1 MLPPPRP
8 VRPPRTERPI
18 LGALHLIDATAA
30 AAANQIKSYPPGSD
44 ESLLAGLIAKDADLE
59 AAFVRRFQGRVY
71 GLARL
76 LVGEAHLA
84 EDVAQ
89 EAFLRAWR
97 HAPNFDPRR
106 GSITTWLHTITRN
119 LAIDALRRRRAVPV
133 NLDMLMLEPDPQA
146 KAPDEAAANADAG
159 SRVRDAIGHLPLE
172 QRRAVMLAFF
182 YGQTA
187 REISI
192 ADRIPLGTAKTRI
205 RLGITKLR
213 AALEGADIG
222 PRGREEQLQPTRLG
236 VDQTPETP
244 SMTAPGPEGAMAACL
259 LSHCST
265 TGSMP

>member
-1 MLPPPRP
+1 MGTSI
-8 VRPPRTERPI
+8 VRNVTILAVLNGVIDVSPSPLCPPPRTERPI
-18 LGALHLIDATAA
+18 LGVLHLTGATAPA
-30 AAANQIKSYPPGSD
+30 AGDQIESYPPGSD
-44 ESLLAGLIAKDADLE
+44 ETLLAGLAARDAHLE
-59 AAFVRRFQGRVY
+59 AAFVQRFQGRVY

-76 LVGEAHLA
+76 LVGESHLA

-89 EAFLRAWR
+89 QAFLRAWR
-97 HAPNFDPRR
+97 HAPSFDPRR
-106 GSITTWLHTITRN
+106 GSVTTWLHSITRN

-133 NLDMLMLEPDPQA
+133 SLDMLMLEPDPQA

-159 SRVRDAIGHLPLE
+159 SRLREAIGHLPVE

-205 RLGITKLR
+205 RLGLVKLR

-222 PRGREEQLQPTRLG
+222 QPRSEEQLQPTRLRL
-236 VDQTPETP
+236 E
-244 SMTAPGPEGAMAACL
+244 
-259 LSHCST
+259 
-265 TGSMP
+265 

>member
-1 MLPPPRP
+1 MFPPHRP
-8 VRPPRTERPI
+8 VRSPRTERPI
-18 LGALHLIDATAA
+18 VGVLQLIDATVPAVG
-30 AAANQIKSYPPGSD
+30 NQIESYPPGSD
-44 ESLLAGLIAKDADLE
+44 ESLLAGLVAKDADLE

-76 LVGEAHLA
+76 LVGEAQLA

-106 GSITTWLHTITRN
+106 GSVTTWLHTITRN

-133 NLDMLMLEPDPQA
+133 NVDMLILEPDPQA
-146 KAPDEAAANADAG
+146 KAPDEAAANADAD
-159 SRVRDAIGHLPLE
+159 SRLRDAIRHLPLE

-213 AALEGADIG
+213 AALEEADIG
-222 PRGREEQLQPTRLG
+222 QPRCQEQ
-236 VDQTPETP
+236 
-244 SMTAPGPEGAMAACL
+244 
-259 LSHCST
+259 HCST
-265 TGSMP
+265 TCSVP